1 MSTGTTVKQT
11 TPAVSRAVARIGSA
25 LKTAR
30 LRRRLSQK
38 DMATK
43 MGVSLGTVQ
52 RMERGDPGVAIGN
65 IAMAF
70 LCINCLEKLESVL
83 DPSLDEIGAAMDSVY
98 LPKRARSTTRK
109 NQNTDSNESQTN
121 AISF

>member
-1 MSTGTTVKQT
+1 MKQV
-11 TPAVSRAVARIGSA
+11 TPAVSRAVARIGSSF
-25 LKTAR
+25 KTAR

-38 DMATK
+38 DMAMK

-52 RMERGDPGVAIGN
+52 RIERGDPGVAIGN

-83 DPSLDEIGAAMDSVY
+83 DPSLDEIGAVMDAVY
-98 LPKRARSTTRK
+98 LPKRARSTIPK
-109 NQNTDSNESQTN
+109 NQSAD
-121 AISF
+121 

>member
-1 MSTGTTVKQT
+1 MKPV
-11 TPAVSRAVARIGSA
+11 TPAVSRATARIGSA
-25 LKTAR
+25 LRTAR

-38 DMATK
+38 DMAMK

-70 LCINCLEKLESVL
+70 LCINCLQKLENVL
-83 DPSLDEIGAAMDSVY
+83 NSSLDEIGAAMDAVY
-98 LPKRARSTTRK
+98 LPNRARSTIHK
-109 NQNTDSNESQTN
+109 NQTANSKESSSGS
-121 AISF
+121 ISF